1 MNQLMGL
8 LKEISEGAERG
19 TWARLPVETGVAF
32 SGVVDRWTIA
42 LMRHEEHFDGTA
54 SCPEMGWLVRLTPA
68 LAKGLFE
75 LAARKV
81 KNATWP
87 CAVCNTPLMITSGS
101 RYCSIL
107 CARKGERTWQRKKK
121 DVL

>member
-1 MNQLMGL
+1 M
-8 LKEISEGAERG
+8 
-19 TWARLPVETGVAF
+19 F
-32 SGVVDRWTIA
+32 SGVVGRWTIA
-42 LMRHEEHFDGTA
+42 LKRYEEHFDGVATCLA
-54 SCPEMGWLVRLTPA
+54 EKWRVRLTPA

-87 CAVCNTPLMITSGS
+87 CAVCNTPFMVTSGS

-121 DVL
+121 KDVL